1 MSDTPVNPPIAD
13 VAQPLSRTTSIAT
26 QVAPEELGAVSRMSS
41 VAEGELDTDSEQE
54 EQEQEQEQEEEQE
67 QEQEEEQEQEQEEE
81 QEQEQEQQV
90 DYTGDIAGPM
100 LMLGGILFAG
110 LAFFLSGPPT
120 MGHPMTRGDYF

>member
-67 QEQEEEQEQEQEEE
+67 QEQEEEQEQEQE
-81 QEQEQEQQV
+81 QQV